1 MCPADTS
8 RRIEECTSRVPP
20 PFSHVSLIP
29 ASPIPCSPPPPR
41 LTDLAD
47 GQVLSVSCWHALA
60 DGGRIVELMGRIS
73 QHYRREGGA
82 SLRAAAGEG
91 QQACS
96 VDTAAAA

>member
-20 PFSHVSLIP
+20 PP
-29 ASPIPCSPPPPR
+29 APAPPPPPR

>member
-1 MCPADTS
+1 MHEPC
-8 RRIEECTSRVPP
+8 PP
-20 PFSHVSLIP
+20 PLL
-29 ASPIPCSPPPPR
+29 PCLAHSCLPHPLLPPPPR